1 MTNYKSALQ
10 SLTIWGGLAAVVAAL
25 VQIIWGVAV
34 SPADQ
39 VSLGQHA
46 AEIASGVGG
55 ILAIIG
61 RIRATTKIGRGRA

>member
-10 SLTIWGGLAAVVAAL
+10 SLTIWGGSAAVVAAL

-39 VSLGQHA
+39 VSLGQHF

-61 RIRATTKIGRGRA
+61 RIRASAKIGGGRG